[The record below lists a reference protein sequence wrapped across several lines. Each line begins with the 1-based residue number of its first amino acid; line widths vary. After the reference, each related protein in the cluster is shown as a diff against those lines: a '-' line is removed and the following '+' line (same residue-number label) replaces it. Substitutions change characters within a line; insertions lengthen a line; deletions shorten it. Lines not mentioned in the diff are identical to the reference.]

1 MRRSRR
7 DPARRFRFVWQHPAG
22 ARLKIHSSVFHGAGA
37 PGREWSGGGLFLGQA
52 RPSQHCGLP
61 YLRGPAGR
69 RLLIR
74 SRRERS
80 CRPLGALVPPHAPLA
95 VVYSG
100 CTACTMPYPPPVQVQ
115 VQSKPPPATCN
126 LRAIWA
132 RELGSPATR
141 TPVPAQPISEVQRG
155 HLDSN
160 QLDSTQLKANA
171 PRCISSHLISSR
183 LISAHPTARATN

>member
-37 PGREWSGGGLFLGQA
+37 PGRERSGGGLFLGQA

-95 VVYSG
+95 VGYSG

-115 VQSKPPPATCN
+115 SVHHRPPLATCERFG
-126 LRAIWA
+126 LESCARRPRAHPFPLNPSV
-132 RELGSPATR
+132 RYNEATSTR
-141 TPVPAQPISEVQRG
+141 I
-155 HLDSN
+155 DSTR
-160 QLDSTQLKANA
+160 LDSTQGQRTPLHL
-171 PRCISSHLISSR
+171 ISSHLIS
-183 LISAHPTARATN
+183 AHPGSSHCPSN